1 MAISNA
7 VTLANIASQDTL
19 VVDSANNRV
28 GVASTTPT
36 TALDVN
42 GTATATSFVGNLT
55 GDATGLTGTPNIVV
69 GSVQGTTGSFSG
81 VVTATTFDG
90 NATTATTATNAS
102 GLTGTPDIVVGSVT
116 GTTGSFSGDVSIGG
130 TLTYEDVTNVDS
142 IGVITARSGI
152 NVTAGGADLK
162 GVLQEK
168 VNITAGKLSDNTN
181 INLTNGMVHYFTT
194 TETTT
199 STPNIMSTVGIN
211 TEMATGD
218 TIAVTIITTAA
229 AAGYSTSVNIDG
241 NYNDVKW
248 IGGSDPTTGGD
259 GGLDIYAFNIIKT
272 GSAAYT
278 VIGNLSNAA

>member
-55 GDATGLTGTPNIVV
+55 GDATGLTGTPN
-69 GSVQGTTGSFSG
+69 
-81 VVTATTFDG
+81 
-90 NATTATTATNAS
+90 
-102 GLTGTPDIVVGSVT
+102 IVVGSVT

-218 TIAVTIITTAA
+218 NIAVTIITTAA

-248 IGGSDPTTGGD
+248 IGGSDPTTGGAS
-259 GGLDIYAFNIIKT
+259 GLDIYAFNIIKT

-278 VIGNLSNAA
+278 VVGNLSNAA